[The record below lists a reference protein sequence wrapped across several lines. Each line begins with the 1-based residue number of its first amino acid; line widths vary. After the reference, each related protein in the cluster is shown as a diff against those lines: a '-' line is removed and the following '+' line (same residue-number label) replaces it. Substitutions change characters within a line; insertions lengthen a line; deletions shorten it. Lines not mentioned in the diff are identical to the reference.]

1 MCDGVV
7 TGKHT
12 SLTLLKMEITMSRLR
27 AAPFQGIH
35 REERTMIVHA
45 LRRRAFHA
53 LLAMALPALALVS
66 LFLASPAARAEDPAP
81 AAGQPAPAFKLQDQA
96 GKWHSLS
103 DYKGKWVALYFY
115 PKDDTPGCTT
125 QACSFRDNVFA
136 FNKEGA
142 VILGVSVDDVES
154 HKAFAEKHGLP
165 FTLLADAD
173 KSVTKRYGV
182 LRNYGVMEVARR
194 DTFIIDPQGRIA
206 KHYESVK
213 PDGHSALVLAD
224 IKALKA
230 EQAKAGKTGG

>member
-1 MCDGVV
+1 MG
-7 TGKHT
+7 
-12 SLTLLKMEITMSRLR
+12 
-27 AAPFQGIH
+27 
-35 REERTMIVHA
+35 HA
-45 LRRRAFHA
+45 LRTVAVRAPQERRSKLAFA
-53 LLAMALPALALVS
+53 LPLLAIAALVFGAPVLVRAADS
-66 LFLASPAARAEDPAP
+66 DAASPKV
-81 AAGQPAPAFKLQDQA
+81 GQPAPAFKLQDQA
-96 GKWHSLS
+96 GRWHQLS

-142 VILGVSVDDVES
+142 VILGISVDDVAS

-173 KSVTKRYGV
+173 KAVTKRYGV
-182 LRNYGVMEVARR
+182 LKTYMGVMEMARR

-213 PDGHSALVLAD
+213 PEGHSEVVLAD
-224 IKALKA
+224 IKSLKA
-230 EQAKAGKTGG
+230 KATAGAGGR